1 MICIKNENR
10 RKANKEKL
18 YPKKMN
24 KETMSRI
31 QQSEE
36 MKV

>member
-10 RKANKEKL
+10 RKANKEKSYL
-18 YPKKMN
+18 KRMN